1 MINVLVESFLVDGF
15 NPFEKCA
22 VLVKLA
28 HFPNFRGENE
38 TKSYSFVFGFIQV
51 LESF

>member
-28 HFPNFRGENE
+28 HFPKDRGENE
-38 TKSYSFVFGFIQV
+38 TISYRFRFWFHPSP
-51 LESF
+51 